1 MSPPSEPDPRP
12 PHDRASRFPRRW
24 LLLAAFALGACTD
37 ADIRRGD
44 DALGLGRYDEAIGA
58 YESARRRLPAE
69 QTPVDRLASAHRAL
83 AATLMERGRC
93 ADARAHFALA
103 AGLTRPLLID
113 HQQLYECDVARNVPK
128 EELVADLLRLLEL
141 GDRRASVLRKL
152 MHVEI
157 ELGRDADAA
166 DRLTLL
172 EKRSAITLDER
183 RLLAQVFL
191 RLDRRRE
198 AFDHLKATIAL
209 SPNDPINRLKLAE
222 LAEEQGEAPLAREIY
237 EALTVE
243 YPQNPLTWLRL
254 AAFRTRTGDA
264 AGARNAQGRAD
275 ALRTGHIPPPQE
287 MRPLRKSRR

>member
-1 MSPPSEPDPRP
+1 MPSPSTPPFRFSLRP
-12 PHDRASRFPRRW
+12 PRAW
-24 LLLAAFALGACTD
+24 LGAALLALGACTD

-44 DALGLGRYDEAIGA
+44 DALGLGQYDEAIGA

-93 ADARAHFALA
+93 SDARSHFELA
-103 AGLTRPLLID
+103 AALTRPLLVD

-128 EELVADLLRLLEL
+128 EELVADLVRLLEL

-166 DRLTLL
+166 ERLALL

-209 SPNDPINRLKLAE
+209 SPHDPILRLKLAE
-222 LAEEQGEAPLAREIY
+222 LAEDNDDGPLARTIY
-237 EALTVE
+237 EALAVE
-243 YPQNPLTWLRL
+243 FPQNPLTWLRL
-254 AAFRTRTGDA
+254 AAFRSRTGDA
-264 AGARNAQGRAD
+264 EGARQAQARAD
-275 ALRTGHIPPPQE
+275 ALRTGHLPPPQE